1 MPISH
6 TANVTVN
13 EPSDQIDLG
22 AWIFGLSDEDYQACA
37 RGHHG
42 AGTYA
47 DEQGRGMVN
56 VESVGGHLIV
66 QHYRA
71 VHADR
76 PSVEL
81 YSAASRVYLFHLVPV
96 AAAVRW
102 KLGVTHKSPT
112 TSDFT
117 CTVEVNLPAIL
128 QGVARLSFLGHF
140 LRQHV
145 NEEATGFAVDITRK
159 QHQAPPSL

>member
-6 TANVTVN
+6 TAKAAIN
-13 EPSDQIDLG
+13 EPSDEIDLG

-37 RGHHG
+37 TGHHG
-42 AGTYA
+42 AGSFA
-47 DEQGRGMVN
+47 DAHGHGMVN

-71 VHADR
+71 VNAD
-76 PSVEL
+76 PSSVEM

-102 KLGVTHKSPT
+102 KLGVERRSAT
-112 TSDFT
+112 TTDLT
-117 CTVEVNLPAIL
+117 CTVDVHLPPVL
-128 QGVARLSFLGHF
+128 QLVARLGLLGHF

-145 NEEATGFAVDITRK
+145 NEETPGFAADITRK
-159 QHQAPPSL
+159 HHRPTRSP